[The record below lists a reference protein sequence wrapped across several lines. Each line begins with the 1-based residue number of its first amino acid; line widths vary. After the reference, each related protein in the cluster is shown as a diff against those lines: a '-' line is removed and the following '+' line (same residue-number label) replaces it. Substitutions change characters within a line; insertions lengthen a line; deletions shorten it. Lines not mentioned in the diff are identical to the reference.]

1 MKKRGVEAFL
11 VLLCGLL
18 MWWTAKSLTS
28 DIELFSRY
36 LYKNVVQDCTKL
48 YCPVL
53 LYKENGQTGIKR
65 VIGDITQNTIF
76 NMIPLYGYMVE
87 NIYTENDE
95 EYIESS
101 GPQEIYKVIKRHLP
115 LIRFHRY
122 FFKSITYYSSGINN
136 HRYSNSYNRHSK
148 AFFRQCIPVVSYT

>member
-76 NMIPLYGYMVE
+76 NMIPLYGYTVE

-95 EYIESS
+95 EYIESA
-101 GPQEIYKVIKRHLP
+101 GPQEIYKDSSLETLAQAVEEENQRLVSNADKKEIISIIVIRRK
-115 LIRFHRY
+115 I
-122 FFKSITYYSSGINN
+122 KWQS
-136 HRYSNSYNRHSK
+136 
-148 AFFRQCIPVVSYT
+148 